1 MAESPEPSRQQ
12 EWQAVGLLAVLIFAW
27 GGNYTWITLAL
38 RDIGPWTF
46 NAVRFCAAAV
56 LVGAVLA
63 LRYGAD
69 NVMPRR
75 DERWGLTIIGLLQV
89 AILTVLITFSLKWIA
104 STHTVLLIY
113 TNPVWSLLFSMAL
126 LGERFSWPRAGGIA
140 LGLFGIALLVI
151 PLAMPWTA
159 TTAPGVIS
167 ALLATM
173 AWALGSVLYRRG
185 KWESTFWQ
193 QVFWQLAVSAVA
205 VVIAAL
211 IFEYGHTV
219 RMTAQLAVITI
230 YNIILP
236 TALAYWCWSQAL
248 ARIKPSTASQIL
260 LLSPVFGVVHSHIVL
275 GEPLTPAVL
284 ASAACVVIGAAM
296 TFWRP
301 AARKV

>member
-1 MAESPEPSRQQ
+1 MPDSAEHRRQ
-12 EWQAVGLLAVLIFAW
+12 EWQAIGLLAVLIFVW

-38 RDIGPWTF
+38 RDIGPWTL
-46 NAVRFCAAAV
+46 NAVRFGAAAV

-63 LRYGAD
+63 LRYGTA

-75 DERWGLTIIGLLQV
+75 DERLGLAIVGLLQV

-126 LGERFSWPRAGGIA
+126 LGERLSWPRVAGLA
-140 LGLFGIALLVI
+140 LGLFGIVLLVN
-151 PLAMPWTA
+151 PLAMPWTT

-167 ALLATM
+167 ALLGTM
-173 AWALGSVLYRRG
+173 AWALGSVLYRRSQWRS
-185 KWESTFWQ
+185 KFWQ

-205 VVIAAL
+205 VIFAAV
-211 IFEYGHTV
+211 IFEYGHEV
-219 RMTAQLAVITI
+219 RATPQLAVITI
-230 YNIILP
+230 YNILGP

-248 ARIKPSTASQIL
+248 VRIKPATASQIL
-260 LLSPVFGVVHSHIVL
+260 LLSPVFGVFHSHLVL
-275 GEPLTPAVL
+275 GEPLSPAL
-284 ASAACVVIGAAM
+284 LGSAACVVIGAAM

-301 AARKV
+301 AERV

>member
-1 MAESPEPSRQQ
+1 M
-12 EWQAVGLLAVLIFAW
+12 LIFAW

-38 RDIGPWTF
+38 HDIGPWTF
-46 NAVRFCAAAV
+46 NATRFSAAAI

-63 LRYGAD
+63 LRYGAT

-75 DERWGLTIIGLLQV
+75 EERWGLTIIGLLQV

-113 TNPVWSLLFSMAL
+113 TNPVWSLLFSIVL
-126 LGERFSWPRAGGIA
+126 LGERFSWARAGGIA
-140 LGLFGIALLVI
+140 LGLFGIALLVN

-185 KWESTFWQ
+185 KWQSTFWQ

-205 VVIAAL
+205 VTIAAV
-211 IFEYGHTV
+211 IFEHDRAV
-219 RMTAQLAVITI
+219 RPTAQLAVITI

-260 LLSPVFGVVHSHIVL
+260 LLSPVFGVVHSHLVL

-296 TFWRP
+296 TFWRS
-301 AARKV
+301 AERRV